1 MTKLLDL
8 KNNSVIAIN
17 QNNYTKED
25 NYKKVCYL
33 DTDNITNNRI
43 NAFLKIDLT
52 KEKLPSRAK
61 RKCSLN
67 SIIYSSV
74 RPNQRHFG
82 IIKEIPKNFLVSTA
96 FIVID
101 IIDLEKLDPNYLY
114 YYITQ
119 DKITHYLQRIAEC
132 GTSSYPSITPLD
144 FLNIKIKLY
153 PLETQ
158 QKIARTLSILDQ
170 KIENNHKINEL
181 LHTLAY
187 KIYEFYFKYKPKN
200 AKLEQIII
208 ENPKSSI
215 MVKDAQKTQDKY
227 PFFTSGDNILS
238 YPKAII
244 DGRNCFLNTG
254 GNAGIKFY
262 VGKASYSTDTWCI
275 CAIENNHKINE
286 LLHTLAYKIYEF
298 YFKYKPK
305 NAKLEQIIIE
315 NPKSSIM
322 VKDAQKT
329 QDKYPFFT
337 SGDNILSYP
346 KAIIDGRNCF
356 LNTGGNA
363 GIKFYVG
370 KASYSTDTWCIC
382 ANEFSDYLYLL
393 LSNIR
398 THINQSFFQGT
409 SLKHLQKNL
418 LKKYPIYMPSAHEIK
433 KFNQIITPLLTLIS
447 INTRT
452 SKKLEQIRDFL
463 LPLLLKQQVKPQ

>member
-1 MTKLLDL
+1 MSKTLQDYATL
-8 KNNSVIAIN
+8 IN
-17 QNNYTKED
+17 DTIQSNEINHYIT
-25 NYKKVCYL
+25 
-33 DTDNITNNRI
+33 TDNMCQNLGGIDTFKNI
-43 NAFLKIDLT
+43 NIPQGKVRSFQKDDVLLSNIRLYFRKVY
-52 KEKLPSRAK
+52 RAK
-61 RKCSLN
+61 QKGGCSSDVLVFRAKHIDSATLFAILSSQIFTDYACSGSQGSKMPRGNKTHMMDFKIPTINFTIAKIFN
-67 SIIYSSV
+67 SIQ
-74 RPNQRHFG
+74 N
-82 IIKEIPKNFLVSTA
+82 
-96 FIVID
+96 
-101 IIDLEKLDPNYLY
+101 
-114 YYITQ
+114 
-119 DKITHYLQRIAEC
+119 
-132 GTSSYPSITPLD
+132 
-144 FLNIKIKLY
+144 
-153 PLETQ
+153 
-158 QKIARTLSILDQ
+158 

-187 KIYEFYFKYKPKN
+187 KIYEYYFKYKSKN

-215 MVKDAQKTQDKY
+215 MVK
-227 PFFTSGDNILS
+227 N
-238 YPKAII
+238 
-244 DGRNCFLNTG
+244 
-254 GNAGIKFY
+254 
-262 VGKASYSTDTWCI
+262 
-275 CAIENNHKINE
+275 
-286 LLHTLAYKIYEF
+286 
-298 YFKYKPK
+298 
-305 NAKLEQIIIE
+305 
-315 NPKSSIM
+315 
-322 VKDAQKT
+322 AQKT

-393 LSNIR
+393 LSSIR

-418 LKKYPIYMPSAHEIK
+418 LKKYPIYMPSVHEIK
-433 KFNQIITPLLTLIS
+433 KFNQIIMPLLTLIS

>member
-101 IIDLEKLDPNYLY
+101 IIDLKKLDPNYLY

-132 GTSSYPSITPLD
+132 GTSSYLSITPLD

-158 QKIARTLSILDQ
+158 QKIARTLSVLDQ

-181 LHTLAY
+181 LH
-187 KIYEFYFKYKPKN
+187 KILELLYEQYFVRFDFLDENNKPY
-200 AKLEQIII
+200 Q
-208 ENPKSSI
+208 
-215 MVKDAQKTQDKY
+215 
-227 PFFTSGDNILS
+227 TSGGKMKFSKELNRLIPS
-238 YPKAII
+238 
-244 DGRNCFLNTG
+244 GWSVRFL
-254 GNAGIKFY
+254 
-262 VGKASYSTDTWCI
+262 
-275 CAIENNHKINE
+275 NHKIVSTYQPKTISKT
-286 LLHTLAYKIYEF
+286 LLNDSYSYSVYGGGGIIGRFTEYNHEQSEFIISCRGQCGISYLTLPKSWITGNAMVIRPTKSYTSKTYLYHTIK
-298 YFKYKPK
+298 KYKLTNYITGSVQPQITRQNLSTMPILIPK
-305 NAKLEQIIIE
+305 RKTLNKWNNI
-315 NPKSSIM
+315 SSLLWNLIHNNM
-322 VKDAQKT
+322 QST
-329 QDKYPFFT
+329 QT
-337 SGDNILSYP
+337 
-346 KAIIDGRNCF
+346 
-356 LNTGGNA
+356 
-363 GIKFYVG
+363 
-370 KASYSTDTWCIC
+370 
-382 ANEFSDYLYLL
+382 
-393 LSNIR
+393 
-398 THINQSFFQGT
+398 
-409 SLKHLQKNL
+409 
-418 LKKYPIYMPSAHEIK
+418 
-433 KFNQIITPLLTLIS
+433 LTAL
-447 INTRT
+447 
-452 SKKLEQIRDFL
+452 RDFL
-463 LPLLLKQQVKPQ
+463 LPLLLKQQVKPKQKTL

>member
-101 IIDLEKLDPNYLY
+101 IIDLKKLDPNYLY

-144 FLNIKIKLY
+144 FLNIKVKLY

-158 QKIARTLSILDQ
+158 QKIARTLSVLDQ

-181 LHTLAY
+181 LHKILELLYEQYFVRFDFLDENNKPYQTSGGKMKFSKELNRPIPNDFEVKTLGELTQL
-187 KIYEFYFKYKPKN
+187 KVGNKN
-200 AKLEQIII
+200 A
-208 ENPKSSI
+208 NHSSN
-215 MVKDAQKTQDKY
+215 QGKY
-227 PFFTSGDNILS
+227 PFFTCSNNPLKCETYQFEGKHIIISGNGNFYVTHYDGKFDAYQRTYVVNPNNPNHYVLIYLFVKS
-238 YPKAII
+238 YTNYLKLQSRGSI
-244 DGRNCFLNTG
+244 
-254 GNAGIKFY
+254 IKFITKSDIENIKIVLPNLKTY
-262 VGKASYSTDTWCI
+262 AKWNNVLKM
-275 CAIENNHKINE
+275 IENNMQSTQ
-286 LLHTLAYKIYEF
+286 TLTA
-298 YFKYKPK
+298 
-305 NAKLEQIIIE
+305 L
-315 NPKSSIM
+315 
-322 VKDAQKT
+322 
-329 QDKYPFFT
+329 
-337 SGDNILSYP
+337 
-346 KAIIDGRNCF
+346 
-356 LNTGGNA
+356 
-363 GIKFYVG
+363 
-370 KASYSTDTWCIC
+370 
-382 ANEFSDYLYLL
+382 
-393 LSNIR
+393 
-398 THINQSFFQGT
+398 
-409 SLKHLQKNL
+409 
-418 LKKYPIYMPSAHEIK
+418 
-433 KFNQIITPLLTLIS
+433 
-447 INTRT
+447 
-452 SKKLEQIRDFL
+452 RDFL
-463 LPLLLKQQVKPQ
+463 LPLLLTQQVKPQ

>member
-1 MTKLLDL
+1 MTKLLDS

-181 LHTLAY
+181 LHKILELLYEQYFVRFDFLDENNKPYQTSGGKMKFSKELNRLIPNDFEVKTLGELTQL
-187 KIYEFYFKYKPKN
+187 KVGNKN
-200 AKLEQIII
+200 A
-208 ENPKSSI
+208 NHSSN
-215 MVKDAQKTQDKY
+215 KGKY
-227 PFFTSGDNILS
+227 PFFTCSNNPLRCETYQFEGKHIIISGNGNFYVTHYDGKFDAYQRTYVVNPNNPNHYVLIYLFVKS
-238 YPKAII
+238 YTNYLKLQSRGSI
-244 DGRNCFLNTG
+244 
-254 GNAGIKFY
+254 IKFITKSDIENIKIVLPNLKTY
-262 VGKASYSTDTWCI
+262 AKWNNVLKM
-275 CAIENNHKINE
+275 IENN
-286 LLHTLAYKIYEF
+286 
-298 YFKYKPK
+298 
-305 NAKLEQIIIE
+305 
-315 NPKSSIM
+315 
-322 VKDAQKT
+322 
-329 QDKYPFFT
+329 
-337 SGDNILSYP
+337 
-346 KAIIDGRNCF
+346 
-356 LNTGGNA
+356 
-363 GIKFYVG
+363 
-370 KASYSTDTWCIC
+370 
-382 ANEFSDYLYLL
+382 
-393 LSNIR
+393 
-398 THINQSFFQGT
+398 NQSTQT
-409 SLKHLQKNL
+409 
-418 LKKYPIYMPSAHEIK
+418 
-433 KFNQIITPLLTLIS
+433 LTVL
-447 INTRT
+447 
-452 SKKLEQIRDFL
+452 RDFL

>member
-8 KNNSVIAIN
+8 KNHSVIAIN

-61 RKCSLN
+61 RKCSIN

-101 IIDLEKLDPNYLY
+101 IIDLKKLDPNYLY

-119 DKITHYLQRIAEC
+119 DEIIHYLQRIAEC

-158 QKIARTLSILDQ
+158 QKIARTLSVLDQ

-181 LHTLAY
+181 LHKILELLYEQYFVRFDFLDENNKPYQTSGGKMKFSKELNRLIPNDFEVKTLGELITWISGSQPP
-187 KIYEFYFKYKPKN
+187 KSCHIYEHKEGYIRFIQNRDYSSNDYITYIPISKN
-200 AKLEQIII
+200 NKICYQYD
-208 ENPKSSI
+208 I
-215 MVKDAQKTQDKY
+215 MIDKY
-227 PFFTSGDNILS
+227 GEAGAVRFGLQGAYNVALSKISVLNQSMQEYIRSYLNSKPIKKYLSNACTASTRSSLNENHIYSLMLPIPPINLLQKYEKIAKNIIT
-238 YPKAII
+238 AII
-244 DGRNCFLNTG
+244 
-254 GNAGIKFY
+254 
-262 VGKASYSTDTWCI
+262 
-275 CAIENNHKINE
+275 NN
-286 LLHTLAYKIYEF
+286 
-298 YFKYKPK
+298 
-305 NAKLEQIIIE
+305 
-315 NPKSSIM
+315 
-322 VKDAQKT
+322 
-329 QDKYPFFT
+329 
-337 SGDNILSYP
+337 
-346 KAIIDGRNCF
+346 
-356 LNTGGNA
+356 
-363 GIKFYVG
+363 
-370 KASYSTDTWCIC
+370 
-382 ANEFSDYLYLL
+382 
-393 LSNIR
+393 
-398 THINQSFFQGT
+398 NQSTQT
-409 SLKHLQKNL
+409 
-418 LKKYPIYMPSAHEIK
+418 
-433 KFNQIITPLLTLIS
+433 LTAL
-447 INTRT
+447 
-452 SKKLEQIRDFL
+452 RDFL

>member
-25 NYKKVCYL
+25 NYKKVYYL

-61 RKCSLN
+61 RKCSIN

-119 DKITHYLQRIAEC
+119 DKIIHYLQRIAEC

-158 QKIARTLSILDQ
+158 QKIAHTLSVLDQ

-181 LHTLAY
+181 LHKILELLYEQYFVRFDFLDENNKPYQTSGGKMKFSKELNRLIPNDFEVKTLGELITWISGSQPP
-187 KIYEFYFKYKPKN
+187 KSCHIYEYKEGYIRFIQNRDYSSNDYVTYIPISKN
-200 AKLEQIII
+200 NKICYQYD
-208 ENPKSSI
+208 I
-215 MVKDAQKTQDKY
+215 MMDKY
-227 PFFTSGDNILS
+227 GEAGAVRFGLQGAYNVALSKISVLNQSMQEYIRSYLNSKPIKKYLSNACMASTRASLNENHIYSLMLPIPPINLLQKYEKIAKNIIT
-238 YPKAII
+238 AII
-244 DGRNCFLNTG
+244 
-254 GNAGIKFY
+254 
-262 VGKASYSTDTWCI
+262 
-275 CAIENNHKINE
+275 
-286 LLHTLAYKIYEF
+286 
-298 YFKYKPK
+298 K
-305 NAKLEQIIIE
+305 N
-315 NPKSSIM
+315 
-322 VKDAQKT
+322 
-329 QDKYPFFT
+329 
-337 SGDNILSYP
+337 
-346 KAIIDGRNCF
+346 
-356 LNTGGNA
+356 
-363 GIKFYVG
+363 
-370 KASYSTDTWCIC
+370 
-382 ANEFSDYLYLL
+382 
-393 LSNIR
+393 
-398 THINQSFFQGT
+398 NQSTQT
-409 SLKHLQKNL
+409 
-418 LKKYPIYMPSAHEIK
+418 
-433 KFNQIITPLLTLIS
+433 LTAL
-447 INTRT
+447 
-452 SKKLEQIRDFL
+452 RDFL

>member
-61 RKCSLN
+61 RKCSIN

-101 IIDLEKLDPNYLY
+101 IIDLKKLDPNYLY

-144 FLNIKIKLY
+144 FLNVKIKLY

-181 LHTLAY
+181 LH
-187 KIYEFYFKYKPKN
+187 KILELLYEQYFVRFDFLDENNKPY
-200 AKLEQIII
+200 Q
-208 ENPKSSI
+208 
-215 MVKDAQKTQDKY
+215 
-227 PFFTSGDNILS
+227 TSGGKMKFSKELNRLIPS
-238 YPKAII
+238 
-244 DGRNCFLNTG
+244 GWSVRFL
-254 GNAGIKFY
+254 
-262 VGKASYSTDTWCI
+262 
-275 CAIENNHKINE
+275 NHKIVSTYQPKTISKT
-286 LLHTLAYKIYEF
+286 LLNNSYSYSVYGGGGIIGRFTEYNHEQSEFIISCRGQCGISYLTLPKSWITGNAMVIRPTKSYTSKTYLYHTIK
-298 YFKYKPK
+298 KYKLTNYITGSVQPQITRQNLSTMPILIPK
-305 NAKLEQIIIE
+305 RKILNKWNNI
-315 NPKSSIM
+315 SSLLWNLIHNNM
-322 VKDAQKT
+322 QST
-329 QDKYPFFT
+329 QT
-337 SGDNILSYP
+337 
-346 KAIIDGRNCF
+346 
-356 LNTGGNA
+356 
-363 GIKFYVG
+363 
-370 KASYSTDTWCIC
+370 
-382 ANEFSDYLYLL
+382 
-393 LSNIR
+393 
-398 THINQSFFQGT
+398 
-409 SLKHLQKNL
+409 
-418 LKKYPIYMPSAHEIK
+418 
-433 KFNQIITPLLTLIS
+433 LTAL
-447 INTRT
+447 
-452 SKKLEQIRDFL
+452 RDFL
-463 LPLLLKQQVKPQ
+463 LPLLLKQQVKPK

>member
-17 QNNYTKED
+17 QNNHTKED

-101 IIDLEKLDPNYLY
+101 IIDLKKLDPDYLY

-144 FLNIKIKLY
+144 FLNIKIKLH

-158 QKIARTLSILDQ
+158 QKIARTLSVLDQ

-181 LHTLAY
+181 LH
-187 KIYEFYFKYKPKN
+187 
-200 AKLEQIII
+200 
-208 ENPKSSI
+208 
-215 MVKDAQKTQDKY
+215 
-227 PFFTSGDNILS
+227 
-238 YPKAII
+238 
-244 DGRNCFLNTG
+244 
-254 GNAGIKFY
+254 
-262 VGKASYSTDTWCI
+262 
-275 CAIENNHKINE
+275 
-286 LLHTLAYKIYEF
+286 
-298 YFKYKPK
+298 
-305 NAKLEQIIIE
+305 
-315 NPKSSIM
+315 
-322 VKDAQKT
+322 
-329 QDKYPFFT
+329 
-337 SGDNILSYP
+337 
-346 KAIIDGRNCF
+346 
-356 LNTGGNA
+356 
-363 GIKFYVG
+363 
-370 KASYSTDTWCIC
+370 
-382 ANEFSDYLYLL
+382 
-393 LSNIR
+393 
-398 THINQSFFQGT
+398 
-409 SLKHLQKNL
+409 KNL
-418 LKKYPIYMPSAHEIK
+418 KILY
-433 KFNQIITPLLTLIS
+433 
-447 INTRT
+447 
-452 SKKLEQIRDFL
+452 
-463 LPLLLKQQVKPQ
+463 

>member
-1 MTKLLDL
+1 MTKLLDF

-61 RKCSLN
+61 RKCSIN

-101 IIDLEKLDPNYLY
+101 IIDLKKLDPNYLY

-158 QKIARTLSILDQ
+158 QKIARTLSVLDQ

-181 LHTLAY
+181 LH
-187 KIYEFYFKYKPKN
+187 KILELLYEQYFVRFDFLDENNKPY
-200 AKLEQIII
+200 Q
-208 ENPKSSI
+208 
-215 MVKDAQKTQDKY
+215 
-227 PFFTSGDNILS
+227 TSGGKMKFSKELNRLIPS
-238 YPKAII
+238 
-244 DGRNCFLNTG
+244 GWSVRFL
-254 GNAGIKFY
+254 
-262 VGKASYSTDTWCI
+262 
-275 CAIENNHKINE
+275 NHKIVSTYQPKTISKT
-286 LLHTLAYKIYEF
+286 LLNNSYSYSVYGGGGIIGRFTEYNHEQSEFIISCRGQCGISYLTLPKSWITGNAMVIRPTKSYTSKTYLYHTIK
-298 YFKYKPK
+298 KYKLTNYITGSVQPQITRQNLSTMPILIPK
-305 NAKLEQIIIE
+305 RKILNKWNNI
-315 NPKSSIM
+315 SSLLWNLIHNNM
-322 VKDAQKT
+322 QAT
-329 QDKYPFFT
+329 QT
-337 SGDNILSYP
+337 
-346 KAIIDGRNCF
+346 
-356 LNTGGNA
+356 
-363 GIKFYVG
+363 
-370 KASYSTDTWCIC
+370 
-382 ANEFSDYLYLL
+382 
-393 LSNIR
+393 
-398 THINQSFFQGT
+398 
-409 SLKHLQKNL
+409 
-418 LKKYPIYMPSAHEIK
+418 
-433 KFNQIITPLLTLIS
+433 LTAL
-447 INTRT
+447 
-452 SKKLEQIRDFL
+452 RDFL
-463 LPLLLKQQVKPQ
+463 LPLLLKQQVKPK

>member
-1 MTKLLDL
+1 MSKTLQDYATLINDTIQSNEINHYITTDNMCQNLGGIDTL
-8 KNNSVIAIN
+8 KNIN
-17 QNNYTKED
+17 IPQR
-25 NYKKVCYL
+25 KVRSFQKDDVL
-33 DTDNITNNRI
+33 LSNIRLY
-43 NAFLKIDLT
+43 FRKVY
-52 KEKLPSRAK
+52 RAK
-61 RKCSLN
+61 QKGGCSSDVLVFRAKHIDSATLFAILSSQIFTDYACSGSQGSKMPRGNKTHMMDFKIPTINFTIAKIFN
-67 SIIYSSV
+67 SIQ
-74 RPNQRHFG
+74 N
-82 IIKEIPKNFLVSTA
+82 
-96 FIVID
+96 
-101 IIDLEKLDPNYLY
+101 
-114 YYITQ
+114 
-119 DKITHYLQRIAEC
+119 
-132 GTSSYPSITPLD
+132 
-144 FLNIKIKLY
+144 
-153 PLETQ
+153 
-158 QKIARTLSILDQ
+158 

-187 KIYEFYFKYKPKN
+187 KIYEYYFKYKPKN

-215 MVKDAQKTQDKY
+215 MVK
-227 PFFTSGDNILS
+227 N
-238 YPKAII
+238 
-244 DGRNCFLNTG
+244 
-254 GNAGIKFY
+254 
-262 VGKASYSTDTWCI
+262 
-275 CAIENNHKINE
+275 
-286 LLHTLAYKIYEF
+286 
-298 YFKYKPK
+298 
-305 NAKLEQIIIE
+305 
-315 NPKSSIM
+315 
-322 VKDAQKT
+322 AQKT

-393 LSNIR
+393 LSSIK

-433 KFNQIITPLLTLIS
+433 KFNQIIMPLFTLIS

>member
-61 RKCSLN
+61 RKCSIN

-101 IIDLEKLDPNYLY
+101 IIDLKKLDPNYLY

-119 DKITHYLQRIAEC
+119 DKITHYLQRIAKC

-158 QKIARTLSILDQ
+158 QKIAHKLSVLDQ

-181 LHTLAY
+181 LHKILELLYEQYFVRFDFLDENNKPYQTSGGKMKFSKELNRLIPNDFEVKTLGELITWISGSQPP
-187 KIYEFYFKYKPKN
+187 KSCHIYEHKEGYIRFIQNRDYSSNDYITYIPISKN
-200 AKLEQIII
+200 NKICYQYD
-208 ENPKSSI
+208 I
-215 MVKDAQKTQDKY
+215 MMDKY
-227 PFFTSGDNILS
+227 GEAGSVRFGLQGAYNVALSKISVLNQSMQEYIRSYLNSKPIKKYLSNACMASTRASLNENHIYSLMLPIPPINLLQKYEKIAKNIIT
-238 YPKAII
+238 AII
-244 DGRNCFLNTG
+244 
-254 GNAGIKFY
+254 
-262 VGKASYSTDTWCI
+262 
-275 CAIENNHKINE
+275 NN
-286 LLHTLAYKIYEF
+286 
-298 YFKYKPK
+298 
-305 NAKLEQIIIE
+305 
-315 NPKSSIM
+315 
-322 VKDAQKT
+322 
-329 QDKYPFFT
+329 
-337 SGDNILSYP
+337 
-346 KAIIDGRNCF
+346 
-356 LNTGGNA
+356 
-363 GIKFYVG
+363 
-370 KASYSTDTWCIC
+370 
-382 ANEFSDYLYLL
+382 
-393 LSNIR
+393 
-398 THINQSFFQGT
+398 NQSTQT
-409 SLKHLQKNL
+409 
-418 LKKYPIYMPSAHEIK
+418 
-433 KFNQIITPLLTLIS
+433 LTAL
-447 INTRT
+447 
-452 SKKLEQIRDFL
+452 RDFL